1 MISTKDIKKGMPIK
15 LKSGWCAVMMDN
27 RRGNIRMA
35 EVDGIFK
42 EIGSIYASEIIEAF
56 VDGKWQHVT
65 HSMRKGHAEIPNF
78 LYGGF

>member
-1 MISTKDIKKGMPIK
+1 
-15 LKSGWCAVMMDN
+15 
-27 RRGNIRMA
+27 MA

-56 VDGKWQHVT
+56 VDGQWQYVT
-65 HSMRKGHAEIPNF
+65 HSMRKGHAQIPNF